1 MSPLSLLFSSDEET
15 SRALAQ
21 ALRELELQVECC
33 PEIFGAVEKLTSRS
47 YDVIVSD
54 WDQGPE
60 AAFLLQTSRELRSNK
75 AAFALAIARPEAASA
90 ARWAGAHLVLSK
102 PLTPEQTKYA
112 LLTCDEFL
120 AHMKTW
126 LPKLGFPAGE
136 DARPPIAQNRSWPTV
151 QPQQPVPEPLAAQP
165 VRPSALF
172 DHPRDTD
179 VPPVVPPFAF
189 ADGLFQ
195 PTGSDTLFDA
205 GWPYSEKHP
214 KPRQISSS
222 AVLRVAALALT
233 FLSVSYLFSEPLRS
247 EAVAASVAVI
257 CGRALERTQAWFH
270 RSAPKVEASAPAAV
284 GPEPG
289 SLSLPHYLGFT
300 TIRVNASHLAKAM
313 VPTKAQPQSFQI
325 EAQPPQ
331 QLLPPA
337 TIQARIPES
346 LRIPIPKK
354 MNPRTL
360 SKFGPS
366 LLAAL
371 EPVSLPEEFSQKLL
385 LQTVQPSYPEQ
396 ALRAGM
402 QGPVVLQ
409 AWIATDGTVRELK
422 LIRGSLLLGEAAY
435 QAVKQWRYQ
444 PYVVN
449 GRAVEAQTLVTV
461 DFRLP

>member
-21 ALRELELQVECC
+21 ALHELEFEVECC

-54 WDQGPE
+54 WDEGPE

-75 AAFALAIARPEAASA
+75 AAFALAIATPEATAA

-102 PLTPEQTKYA
+102 PIVPEKAKYA

-120 AHMKTW
+120 AHMKAW
-126 LPKLGFPAGE
+126 LSSQDSPA
-136 DARPPIAQNRSWPTV
+136 AHRSRLQTTPARSWPAA
-151 QPQQPVPEPLAAQP
+151 QRQQPVPEPLAVQP
-165 VRPSALF
+165 ARPSPLPG
-172 DHPRDTD
+172 HSRDSD
-179 VPPVVPPFAF
+179 IPSVVPPFAF

-195 PTGSDTLFDA
+195 PMVGRPVIETGELSRDTRA
-205 GWPYSEKHP
+205 M
-214 KPRQISSS
+214 PRERPSGTM
-222 AVLRVAALALT
+222 LRVAAIALT

-247 EAVAASVAVI
+247 EAVAASVASI

-270 RSAPKVEASAPAAV
+270 GPTKVEEAAAPIALQ
-284 GPEPG
+284 PETQPV
-289 SLSLPHYLGFT
+289 SRYPDFT
-300 TIRVNASHLAKAM
+300 TIRVNASHLAKAIA
-313 VPTKAQPQSFQI
+313 PAIGAPRFLQND
-325 EAQPPQ
+325 AQPPRPSW
-331 QLLPPA
+331 PPA
-337 TIQARIPES
+337 TIQASIPDS
-346 LRIPIPKK
+346 LRNPIPKG
-354 MNPRTL
+354 NLRTL

-371 EPVSLPEEFSQKLL
+371 EPVSLPEELSEKLL
-385 LQTVQPSYPEQ
+385 LQKVQPRYPEQ

-409 AWIATDGTVRELK
+409 AWIGTDGTIRDLK

-435 QAVKQWRYQ
+435 HAVKQWRYQ